1 MSVPLMQKLA
11 MQTATRRD
19 GRTELLLCMSEP
31 EDEKEW
37 LLPILRRL
45 KLNQTPQWEQMMQ
58 IALVQPNNHSG
69 LCIHKMENL
78 HSSALIYR
86 QHQSHSVS
94 CPTTIFHDGNK
105 KNQNKCTLYKIY
117 RARKQFR
124 RRRHSW
130 VQIWFSGD
138 LVATETRYSSAW
150 L

>member
-45 KLNQTPQWEQMMQ
+45 KQTPQWEQMMQ